1 MKNYQTR
8 KLSQRVRYALIAG
21 MAGAFLVPQVGFAAP
36 TGGESKT
43 ANILSS
49 SNVLGGTNI
58 DVTSA
63 KENNVITWR
72 DYSIG
77 KYERVRYDGG
87 NKTNNYL
94 NIVTGANSSNINGKI
109 LGGNNVYIVNPNGV
123 IFGKDAEVNVGHLHV
138 STQEMS
144 ATDAAVTAF
153 SNSGASPLNSTAA
166 LKSDVVNMGTIKAD
180 TVEVHGAHIR
190 FLNAANV
197 QTSAGGSSPVVNMYT
212 AAAAT
217 SATDPNGGYAH
228 IGYRTAAAPTN
239 YTVHTAG
246 VSAEYYQL
254 VKDKTELD
262 KINDSATT
270 LAGKYMLENDIDL
283 GGAEHT
289 PIGGNTHGAF
299 TGKFD
304 GNFYRVKNFNVSN
317 QDSAGLFG
325 EVSGGRI
332 ENLGVSQATI
342 VGKRDNNHQYAGGI
356 VGHTSGTFILKNV
369 YVTQTTKV
377 EGYTGRYG
385 GIVGSTGSAS
395 GGTDHTVIDSAY
407 SKAVIGTDDVGG
419 AGDVTGGGIVGTS
432 GEQTDIS
439 NTYSAA
445 TKKDGKTPTYFAYL
459 VDPNDKTTI
468 KNSYG
473 VVGEKFT
480 SNDNSLSSNTVTNTY
495 KIKGDQAI
503 PIGSTTGKNAHAAST
518 YTDWSINNTGAPG
531 AKWRIY
537 EGRTLPLLTAFMGVS
552 SEATYD
558 YRYFSAH
565 NTPSAAAANGVK
577 NNNGGDITAQYNS
590 YYLKPVDKND
600 ADKTGSKSNAK
611 FGAGIDRSQVIEYK
625 DSATK
630 DFDRT
635 NGIRNAGT
643 KAMFWSDQDGPNLR
657 GVNVT
662 VTPREVKLDKGSI
675 NPKRMYNGKSDVTKA
690 FIDALK
696 GGNVTSSGFTK
707 EDIDAGTVDLDF
719 TSGNF
724 KAWMVDKATKT
735 QHDKN
740 VGEDK
745 PVKFS
750 GTIKCTGTDAGNYTF
765 KGDSLSNLEGSA
777 TITKAPLYL
786 NIGKKTADDKKY
798 DGTSAVKDN
807 AMLQSGGTPNITL
820 DKSIAGP
827 TTAQVNAG
835 QQPQDGALMSND
847 NDTQDTVNL
856 TNVSD
861 PKYTNTAGTKEQI
874 HVGAHKLQ
882 YTGVGLTGTD
892 AGNYELYYRN
902 ANNDKTQVTDGKVY
916 LDGKIVPRPIL
927 SSEFKL
933 YRTGTTDEITV
944 QKVYDGTAKY
954 KDKLDDGTYLSSNA
968 PASGDTGI
976 VARDQGHITFGL
988 TNDGSYFKRSDG
1000 TATKN
1005 VKEADGVAYNVTG
1018 KADGA
1023 VDADGEHLYRLGD
1036 YYVQVG
1042 SEKKTLDQKFVVSGA
1057 GRITPKALTATV
1069 RKNHIE
1075 KTYDAK
1081 QNQTDGNRNDTP
1093 GDQLVELSG
1102 FVESETRKNT
1112 SKAVY
1117 ATRNVNWDAATQ
1129 TEKSQTVTYT
1139 AAFDKGTGVESDNY
1153 TLDQTPGTM
1162 SVTNAQT
1169 LTGSY
1174 TGTIKQRP
1182 LGLKFADAEK
1192 IYDGTADNTT
1202 HKTVKSLDDGLSGA
1216 VTTDD
1221 GTTNAD
1227 GTIAAPLS
1235 LGSITSRY
1243 GKGSAASFTE
1253 DRHAADGKIVE
1264 YTGLKNALGANHN
1277 YKIEDKQYGAGKIT
1291 RRLIE
1296 SSGFQV
1302 RKKDGTI
1309 ADATKVYDGTDKFR
1323 LADGSYLVAKT
1334 AGGSPNTGV
1343 VDRDKDNIYFTM
1355 KGQEG
1360 HFLKGS
1366 SGTTR
1371 TSHVSEAERVAYS
1384 VIANTKDGDVSPL
1397 SNYYFGNS
1405 YAEADRRN
1413 LENVKG
1419 TDPRDA
1425 VTAMGKISAATLTAQ
1440 TQKITKVYD
1449 GWKKHTD
1456 GNRKEVTGDSV
1467 VSFTGWVEHDGTVE
1481 RRTNSSTA
1489 TYADGNVA
1497 RDADGNIIEKSVTY
1511 TAKLTGEYAD
1521 DYKIVDGTHESTPH
1535 GTGANTTVTLADFK
1549 TDASGGK
1556 ITPRKLNI
1564 TMDKVSK
1571 TYDGKAENTDTTQTK
1586 VTQFTDN
1593 IAGSKLAEILGDDNV
1608 TQARLTNRYTSMMA
1622 GDPTLSSYG
1631 RGSTDDTFAKNVNA
1645 SNGTDH
1651 DVQYQK
1657 MGKAF
1662 RDEFGTNSAGNY
1674 AVDETVYGKGT
1685 INRRDI
1691 SSDNFQVRDANGNVK
1706 DAEKVYDGTSKY
1718 TLKEGWHLTP
1728 AAGHGTGVI
1737 AADYGDVMFRLNK
1750 QKGAQFAD
1758 SSYNPTANAFEAT
1771 KTIYNV
1777 EAVGDPEKIKNY
1789 TLNGTPLESGA
1800 GKVYGGGRINRRELN
1815 LDLVQKT
1822 GIDKVYDRET
1832 TLKDG
1837 AKKWNALR
1845 DNDSAGNVTY
1855 ADGATAENKLVASDG
1870 TKFNI
1875 TSNYMEGAAA
1885 DKNVKRSGGN
1895 IVDKDILYNI
1905 SITGGDARN
1914 YSFRKGAA
1922 VTDAEAGLKLSA
1934 KGKITPKDLSG
1945 AFNEV
1950 TKTYDGTKYVDPSK
1964 VGFKTGADGVLSG
1977 DNVNLATHKESF
1989 QSENVNGDGTTR
2001 VIDGAARKN
2010 WVNYENLSLGG
2021 ADAGNYMLKGTT
2033 AKGLGTIKPFELKDG
2048 SITFTKRQAEKV
2060 YDGTK
2065 DVKHGDLTGD
2075 ALKNRH
2081 IASATVTV
2089 GTAPPVDILDDL
2101 ELKEAQY
2108 DSKDVDGGRKTD
2120 RVTYRLSYT
2129 DRSGKGNF
2137 SLGTGVTSFTT
2148 KGDGIITKKDV
2159 TATVKSPLTKTYDAT
2174 RDVVGVAKNNAN
2186 QVVANAS
2193 DNITLDG
2200 LVANDGT
2207 TYTTTAAYADKN
2219 AGDNKRIDY
2228 TLNFTTNGGN
2238 YNLKYNGADNA
2249 GAFSTNNNTI
2259 TKRKVD
2265 VQFKNPPARTY
2276 NGSAKNDAINP
2287 FVSSADAAVLRKD
2300 KQTLVNGTDV
2310 QNLAGI
2316 SSKYV
2321 QNDRVTEDPNAGKDK
2336 LVRFD
2341 NVRTAMNNALGAAAS
2356 NYEFNETAYAKGTIN
2371 KANIDTSKITF
2382 RTSGATKTYDGTD
2395 RVKYNGSSAPGAVKN
2410 YITEATADL
2419 GGGHTADLRGDLEID
2434 ERATKYDS
2442 PNAGTGIRVTYK
2454 FRLNNSNI
2462 EISGKNEFEMYDTG
2476 EIKRR
2481 VLNLDLA
2488 QKSGIDKI
2496 YDATKTVHNT
2506 DNRHYNAFT
2515 DHDAKG
2521 NVTYAAGT
2529 TEDTKLVRKDGNPE
2543 TTVKVTAE
2551 YADKNAGAKDV
2562 NYTARIEGDAGKNYT
2577 LKYGTIEGDAETGIN
2592 FAAKGT
2598 IAKRKL
2604 TLGFDRASKQYDT
2617 EANNP
2622 DQKKLMSAIADN
2634 RDARGVDTLK
2644 QDGILAADGTVNT
2657 GAFDTTNVA
2666 SEYGTRSNDPANP
2679 FTPDP
2684 NVGTKDVRYTNVKS
2698 ALSGANAGNYE
2709 IVDTVY
2715 GTGEI
2720 TRAKIKA
2727 ADFDFQIDPS
2737 KKTYDGTTNVYWKDK
2752 EGRWQEAKGKDG
2764 LDGAKKYYFGDRSTV
2779 KLANGK
2785 RVKVNP
2791 ADFSLTEAAYQN
2803 KNVAGGT
2810 ETWKDA
2816 NRNTHRNWVNYK
2828 LHINTTNFDVEGER
2842 DTTRKGV
2849 GTITKRD
2856 LATMLPK
2863 HLIKEY
2869 DGKQT
2874 FDETNRDYVNALA
2887 NENIT
2892 HIVKADQGKIQLKVE
2907 GKYSDKDASAETK
2920 ADAQNGVHLPTA
2932 PNGRTV
2938 DYKLTLSGD
2947 ADTLANYTIDGH
2959 DTTHTVTGRAA
2970 DIYKKTLTVDVERK
2984 VKDYDGTAAVKG
2996 LTAGDI
3002 IYRGLVPGEEPLTL
3016 DTEALKKV
3024 KGQYLDSAGN
3034 PDANVRRDAN
3044 RKVLDKAVEY
3054 TGLNDALNDLA
3065 ARDAKAKN
3073 YRVEGGSR
3081 RYTADDEKG
3090 RIDPLKI
3097 NDPSN
3102 DVKMKFAMTGP
3113 SKTYDRETT
3122 VKYKGLGTKEALKN
3136 YLTDATV
3143 MVGGKARSIKDELE
3157 IDPTKTH
3164 YDDKNAGT
3172 GKTVTY
3178 GFKYKGD
3185 NFEIADFTRESD
3197 VKGEI
3202 RRKDVKVLPVDQL
3215 WKTYDSER
3223 DVYVEGDD
3231 SIFTR
3236 RGGKQGKR
3244 VTTGDSVLELE
3255 PNGIISGDVVQ
3266 NDSWAEF
3273 ADENAGTGKKVK
3285 YHTSF
3290 SGTDAANY
3298 RFVDVSGGEITKPL
3312 ETNNN
3317 TIAKRKLNIGFDGL
3331 PNVTKAYDTDAK
3343 NDKITAR
3350 ITDDPNGSARKVLQR
3365 DNVHVFGD
3373 RLTQLN
3379 HTNIQSDYGEG
3390 KTDQTFRSDPN
3401 AGRKD
3406 VQYRG
3411 VGKALRNILGGYAD
3425 NYEPVPENAY
3435 SDGAITKADVSRD
3448 EFDPNFTHAHKEYD
3462 GTSDVQNLDKRYDK
3476 ERSFWNA
3483 HELDKSNIE
3492 SLTGSYRGTSSKRGK
3507 DVGTNKIVDYTL
3519 KLSNRNFNFVG
3530 WDGVIQK
3537 EGTGDITPREL
3548 TAEHLPK
3555 QTKIY
3560 DGTKNIASVGDDLV
3574 TFRHKSGA
3582 SAFID
3587 GDKVQNRS
3595 TATYDDANVAWKNG
3609 AWKQGSGQESDKD
3622 VNYDLKLSG
3631 EDAANYKIVDKNGTE
3646 ISKLQ
3651 VKNNGKIMAKEIHL
3665 KSDPQTRWINEGM
3678 PKSYEGKPMGRN
3690 LGQNDVPE
3698 LLPGE
3703 VLPGEIYYDS
3713 PNGRLRWGD
3722 YRIDGYYRAPKP
3734 GTRYRLPDGSWTT
3747 QSFAGGDG
3755 DAVARNYRFIQDPA
3769 NATALHIGPYIPNN
3783 EYYQALTQTSKMLP
3797 DEYAYEN
3804 ASLDRRRHFGR
3815 DPEAEVSHT
3824 PPSINTVM
3832 DGVDIT
3838 QTGIHVADET
3848 VFSLVNE
3855 VFGAR

>member
-49 SNVLGGTNI
+49 SNGLGGTNI

-77 KYERVRYDGG
+77 KDERVRYDGG

-94 NIVTGANSSNINGKI
+94 NIVTGANSSNINGRI

-283 GGAEHT
+283 GGAAHT

-332 ENLGVSQATI
+332 ENLGVSQANI
-342 VGKRDNNHQYAGGI
+342 IGKRNDKTKYAGGI
-356 VGHTSGTFILKNV
+356 VGHTSGTSILKNV
-369 YVTQTTKV
+369 YVTETTKV
-377 EGYTGRYG
+377 EGRIGRYG
-385 GIVGSTGSAS
+385 GIVGFTGSGS

-407 SKAVIGTDDVGG
+407 SKAVIGTDQENGTG
-419 AGDVTGGGIVGTS
+419 SVTGGGIVGTS
-432 GEQTDIS
+432 GRQTDIS

-473 VVGEKFT
+473 VVGEEFT
-480 SNDNSLSSNTVTNTY
+480 SNDNSLSSGTTTNTY
-495 KIKGDQAI
+495 KINGGKAI
-503 PIGSTTGKNAHAAST
+503 PIGSGTKGNADASKT
-518 YTDWSINNTGAPG
+518 YADWSINNTGAPG

-750 GTIKCTGTDAGNYTF
+750 GTIKCTGADAENYTF

-944 QKVYDGTAKY
+944 QKVYDGSAKY

-1497 RDADGNIIEKSVTY
+1497 RDPGGNIIEKSVTY

-1593 IAGSKLAEILGDDNV
+1593 ITGSKLAEILGDDNV

-1662 RDEFGTNSAGNY
+1662 RNEFGTNSAGNY

-1945 AFNEV
+1945 AFDEV

-2021 ADAGNYMLKGTT
+2021 TDAGNYMLKGTT

-2075 ALKNRH
+2075 ALKKRH
-2081 IASATVTV
+2081 ITSATVTV

-2120 RVTYRLSYT
+2120 RVTYRLSYK

-2159 TATVKSPLTKTYDAT
+2159 TATVKSPLTKTYDAGK
-2174 RDVVGVAKNNAN
+2174 DVVGVAKNNAN

-2228 TLNFTTNGGN
+2228 TLNFTANGGN

-2321 QNDRVTEDPNAGKDK
+2321 QNDRVTDDPNAGKDK

-2341 NVRTAMNNALGAAAS
+2341 NVRTAMNNALGADAS

-2434 ERATKYDS
+2434 ETATKYDS

-2462 EISGKNEFEMYDTG
+2462 EISGKNEFEMHDTG

-2529 TEDTKLVRKDGNPE
+2529 TEDTKLVRKDGAPE

-2634 RDARGVDTLK
+2634 SDARGVDTLK
-2644 QDGILAADGTVNT
+2644 KDGILAADGTVNT
-2657 GAFDTTNVA
+2657 GAFDTTHVA
-2666 SEYGTRSNDPANP
+2666 SEYGTRSNDPATP

-2698 ALSGANAGNYE
+2698 ALSGANAGNYDIE
-2709 IVDTVY
+2709 DTVY

-2727 ADFDFQIDPS
+2727 SDFDFQIDPS

-2752 EGRWQEAKGKDG
+2752 EGRWQEAKGKAG

-2779 KLANGK
+2779 KLANGR

-2810 ETWKDA
+2810 ETWTDA
-2816 NRNTHRNWVNYK
+2816 NGNTHRNWVNYK

-2970 DIYKKTLTVDVERK
+2970 DIYKKTLTVTAKNIDK
-2984 VKDYDGTAAVKG
+2984 VYDGTRTVVRDAGGGVFAPHPDKNKIELSGFVSDAEKFSFDQTAADKIDG
-2996 LTAGDI
+2996 AYSD
-3002 IYRGLVPGEEPLTL
+3002 E
-3016 DTEALKKV
+3016 
-3024 KGQYLDSAGN
+3024 
-3034 PDANVRRDAN
+3034 NVRREN
-3044 RKVLDKAVEY
+3044 GTVLDKDISYSGVK
-3054 TGLNDALNDLA
+3054 A
-3065 ARDAKAKN
+3065 AFKNYADNHAGGSAKN
-3073 YRVEGGSR
+3073 YRVDSDTMAGRGKILPR
-3081 RYTADDEKG
+3081 TITADQLTEK
-3090 RIDPLKI
+3090 LKF
-3097 NDPSN
+3097 DT
-3102 DVKMKFAMTGP
+3102 AT
-3113 SKTYDRETT
+3113 KTYDGTTT
-3122 VKYKGLGTKEALKN
+3122 VKHRAGALEN
-3136 YLTDATV
+3136 YISSAKVDI
-3143 MVGGKARSIKDELE
+3143 GGRE
-3157 IDPTKTH
+3157 IDIKKDLKIRSDKNWTH
-3164 YDDKNAGT
+3164 YDTEHVDGGRKTNRVTYTLDYTGNNFDITGTLTKQADGVITKRKVTAYAPGRLTKMYDGTDKVLDADKSIKTYYRGKLVEKPDHIIQMEKAEDSLDGDTGLLSSDGAKNESTAKFDDKNVGT
-3172 GKTVTY
+3172 NKTVTY
-3178 GFKYKGD
+3178 
-3185 NFEIADFTRESD
+3185 D
-3197 VKGEI
+3197 VKM
-3202 RRKDVKVLPVDQL
+3202 
-3215 WKTYDSER
+3215 
-3223 DVYVEGDD
+3223 
-3231 SIFTR
+3231 
-3236 RGGKQGKR
+3236 
-3244 VTTGDSVLELE
+3244 
-3255 PNGIISGDVVQ
+3255 
-3266 NDSWAEF
+3266 
-3273 ADENAGTGKKVK
+3273 
-3285 YHTSF
+3285 
-3290 SGTDAANY
+3290 DAAHNGDY
-3298 RFVDVSGGEITKPL
+3298 EIVDVHGNAVTQLKTKNNEIT
-3312 ETNNN
+3312 
-3317 TIAKRKLNIGFDGL
+3317 KRKLNLAFDHVEKSYDASAENPDVTARVLDSDTRKTMRRDHAGFNGTQLAFEDSKGNPL
-3331 PNVTKAYDTDAK
+3331 ATPSYYGTGTTDNSFTQDANAGDKSVQYEVGDALRSLLGDDAK
-3343 NDKITAR
+3343 NYEFADKGYGTGKIKKAKVSE
-3350 ITDDPNGSARKVLQR
+3350 DDFR
-3365 DNVHVFGD
+3365 DLKF
-3373 RLTQLN
+3373 
-3379 HTNIQSDYGEG
+3379 
-3390 KTDQTFRSDPN
+3390 KN
-3401 AGRKD
+3401 AD
-3406 VQYRG
+3406 
-3411 VGKALRNILGGYAD
+3411 
-3425 NYEPVPENAY
+3425 
-3435 SDGAITKADVSRD
+3435 
-3448 EFDPNFTHAHKEYD
+3448 KEYD
-3462 GTSDVQNLDKRYDK
+3462 GNANVNRPLENLRDDSR
-3476 ERSFWNA
+3476 W
-3483 HELDKSNIE
+3483 KSNKMLKSDIA
-3492 SLTGSYRGTSSKRGK
+3492 SIKGTYLGPDGKPNKNASEHNK
-3507 DVGTNKIVDYTL
+3507 DVVYQLQLND
-3519 KLSNRNFNFVG
+3519 RNFDFGSWNGQVTAKG
-3530 WDGVIQK
+3530 AGRIRR
-3537 EGTGDITPREL
+3537 REL
-3548 TAEHLPK
+3548 TADYLPK
-3555 QTKIY
+3555 QTKVY
-3560 DGTKNIASVGDDLV
+3560 DGTKNIVSVGDSLV

-3582 SAFID
+3582 NAFID

-3690 LGQNDVPE
+3690 LGQNDIPE

-3804 ASLDRRRHFGR
+3804 ASLDHRRHFGR

-3855 VFGAR
+3855 VLGVR